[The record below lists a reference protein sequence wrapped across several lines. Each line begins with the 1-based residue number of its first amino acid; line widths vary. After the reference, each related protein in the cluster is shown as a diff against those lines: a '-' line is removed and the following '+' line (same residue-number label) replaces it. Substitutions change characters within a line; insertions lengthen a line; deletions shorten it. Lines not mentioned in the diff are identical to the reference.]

1 MDASELG
8 DLLLEVLPPNGT
20 TLGDLSARQQVK
32 KSPTSRSSEMTR
44 KNAINSNVQ
53 KVVLND
59 QQIAENQEQLNKGL
73 LERASL
79 QTLPEKHVAYRPLK
93 AS

>member
-44 KNAINSNVQ
+44 KNATSSNVQ
-53 KVVLND
+53 RVVLND
-59 QQIAENQEQLNKGL
+59 QQIAVNQEQLDKGL
-73 LERASL
+73 LEQS
-79 QTLPEKHVAYRPLK
+79 
-93 AS
+93 S